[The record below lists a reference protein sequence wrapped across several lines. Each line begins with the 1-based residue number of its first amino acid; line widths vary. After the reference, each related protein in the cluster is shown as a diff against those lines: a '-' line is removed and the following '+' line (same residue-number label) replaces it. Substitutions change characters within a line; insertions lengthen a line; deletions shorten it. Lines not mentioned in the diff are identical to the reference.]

1 MPGEAEIAA
10 NPRARSAVLRVAE
23 RTADPIPEQS
33 QRKRLNGNEQI
44 EFPSAACA
52 CVSAFSV
59 VMQQNQYRLNFTAL
73 DKAKKQEIALE
84 QDYAQMRLQ
93 QARLANHE
101 AISTAAEKQNLHPLF
116 SGNTSRVE
124 HQR

>member
-1 MPGEAEIAA
+1 MAM
-10 NPRARSAVLRVAE
+10 NKLNFLLLLAV
-23 RTADPIPEQS
+23 
-33 QRKRLNGNEQI
+33 
-44 EFPSAACA
+44 

-101 AISTAAEKQNLHPLF
+101 AIRAAAENKTSIRRFRAIPLWWSIKDRSSLCAGIGF
-116 SGNTSRVE
+116 LRQDNNNE
-124 HQR
+124 K

>member
-1 MPGEAEIAA
+1 M
-10 NPRARSAVLRVAE
+10 NKSNFFLLLAV
-23 RTADPIPEQS
+23 
-33 QRKRLNGNEQI
+33 
-44 EFPSAACA
+44 

-84 QDYAQMRLQ
+84 QDYAQMRVQ

-101 AISTAAEKQNLHPLF
+101 AIRAAEKQNLHPPV
-116 SGNTSRVE
+116 SGNTFMVE